1 MNVIEEKGI
10 TTLDLHGT
18 KKHDFI
24 ADIIPLDFVYI
35 DTSLKFLIIICGNS
49 NKMINLVLD
58 SLKKNDIKNSSPRY
72 GIVRMGILIE

>member
-10 TTLDLHGT
+10 TTLDLHGE
-18 KKHDFI
+18 KHDFI
-24 ADIIPLDFVYI
+24 SDIVIDFVYRYQSKI
-35 DTSLKFLIIICGNS
+35 PLLIICGNS

-72 GIVRMGILIE
+72 GIVRIEGF

>member
-10 TTLDLHGT
+10 TSLDLHGE
-18 KKHDFI
+18 KHDFI
-24 ADIIPLDFVYI
+24 ADIVIDFVYRYQSKI
-35 DTSLKFLIIICGNS
+35 PLIIICGNS

-72 GIVRMGILIE
+72 GIVRIEGF

>member
-10 TTLDLHGT
+10 TKLDLHGE
-18 KKHDFI
+18 KHDFI
-24 ADIIPLDFVYI
+24 ADIVIDFVYRYQSKI
-35 DTSLKFLIIICGNS
+35 PLIIICGNS

-72 GIVRMGILIE
+72 GIVRIEGL

>member
-10 TTLDLHGT
+10 TTLDLHGE
-18 KKHDFI
+18 KHDFI
-24 ADIIPLDFVYI
+24 SDIVIDFVYRYQSKI
-35 DTSLKFLIIICGNS
+35 PLIIICGNS

-72 GIVRMGILIE
+72 GIVCIEGF

>member
-10 TTLDLHGT
+10 TTLDLHGE
-18 KKHDFI
+18 KHDFI
-24 ADIIPLDFVYI
+24 ADIVIDFVYRYQSKI
-35 DTSLKFLIIICGNS
+35 PLIIICGNS

-72 GIVRMGILIE
+72 GIVRIEGF

>member
-10 TTLDLHGT
+10 TTLDLHGE
-18 KKHDFI
+18 KHDI
-24 ADIIPLDFVYI
+24 ISDIVIDFVYRYQSKI
-35 DTSLKFLIIICGNS
+35 PLIIICGNS

-72 GIVRMGILIE
+72 GIVRIEGF

>member
-10 TTLDLHGT
+10 TTLDLHGE
-18 KKHDFI
+18 KHDFI
-24 ADIIPLDFVYI
+24 ADIVIDFVYRYQSKI
-35 DTSLKFLIIICGNS
+35 PLIIICGNS

-72 GIVRMGILIE
+72 GIVRIEGL

>member
-10 TTLDLHGT
+10 TTLDLHGE
-18 KKHDFI
+18 KHDFI
-24 ADIIPLDFVYI
+24 SDIVIDFVYRYQSKI
-35 DTSLKFLIIICGNS
+35 PLIIICGNS

-72 GIVRMGILIE
+72 GIVRIEGF